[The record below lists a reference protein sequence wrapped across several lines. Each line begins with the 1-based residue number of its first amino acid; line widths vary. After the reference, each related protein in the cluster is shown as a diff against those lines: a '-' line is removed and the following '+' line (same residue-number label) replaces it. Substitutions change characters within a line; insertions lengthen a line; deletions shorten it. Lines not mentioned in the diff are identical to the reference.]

1 MPVFFWFDHQ
11 GRNCQI
17 FSLLFWSKRWHQED
31 ILKLSDLYILYFV
44 GKGSEEAIQ
53 MLKKAEAANEESP
66 FGELTQ
72 RLVAGLLEENT
83 INQADVEESTKK
95 GKNKQRN
102 KNKKQSS

>member
-1 MPVFFWFDHQ
+1 
-11 GRNCQI
+11 
-17 FSLLFWSKRWHQED
+17 
-31 ILKLSDLYILYFV
+31 
-44 GKGSEEAIQ
+44 